1 MNTRETALIG
11 LLAALS
17 SIVFCQFLLR
27 AAGHHAQLSSAQIA
41 HGLAICLAGVA
52 VGLLLV
58 LGASLLQEA
67 GSGWVRSLGTFGLAL
82 GGALLL
88 VLFIGRHPLPAE
100 SPHAGSTHAE
110 STHAV
115 STLVESR
122 HAESLRQASQGP
134 VGVGT
139 LLLAPGA
146 WR

>member
-17 SIVFCQFLLR
+17 SIVFAQFLLR
-27 AAGHHAQLSSAQIA
+27 AAGPHAQLSSAQIA
-41 HGLAICLAGVA
+41 HGLQMGLAGIA

-58 LGASLLQEA
+58 LGASALETA

-88 VLFIGRHPLPAE
+88 ALVVGHRPV
-100 SPHAGSTHAE
+100 HAE
-110 STHAV
+110 STRVDSTRAE
-115 STLVESR
+115 STLSVTR
-122 HAESLRQASQGP
+122 GP
-134 VGVGT
+134 SGAGT
-139 LLLAPGA
+139 VLLAPGA